1 MGCCGSTKHVNR
13 PRLQKKG
20 MIRTG
25 SFKQI
30 REKYTIHPRFLGTGT
45 YGKVFL
51 GSTAASK
58 VAIKTLS
65 KKNLTDP
72 EIAAIKDEIKIL
84 QSLDHPN
91 IVRYH
96 ETYENEKFFYL
107 VMEYWEGGEMF
118 DKLTSKEIKFTEQ
131 DAAKIMK

>member
-1 MGCCGSTKHVNR
+1 MGCCSSTKE
-13 PRLQKKG
+13 
-20 MIRTG
+20 IRQPKREHKLVKSG

-30 REKYTIHPRFLGTGT
+30 REKYIIHPKFLGTGT

-51 GSTAASK
+51 GSLAANKSIK

-65 KKNLTDP
+65 KRKLS
-72 EIAAIKDEIKIL
+72 EKQISEIKEEIRIL

-91 IVRYH
+91 IIRYS

-107 VMEYWEGGEMF
+107 VMEH
-118 DKLTSKEIKFTEQ
+118 
-131 DAAKIMK
+131 